1 VGTGRAV
8 TVLSLGS
15 LLLGS
20 VLVLLLHV
28 VPPTNEDDP
37 ARRTLSQYALGP
49 NKWIFDVAVLL
60 VAFGSAL
67 AFVELVRRRL
77 VRPLSAPVV
86 LGGLWTLCLLVVV
99 WFTKTDWTVGPSTHG
114 MIHRYA
120 SIVGFV
126 ALPLAVLLVAR
137 TVFAGEPAWR
147 RAAQGL
153 GLLAL
158 AGPAVLLV
166 GMIRMLAGG
175 GPWWRFLPLGLVER
189 TMATA
194 AVAAIVVVVL
204 GVAAKSRDEVLVA
217 A

>member
-1 VGTGRAV
+1 MLTGS
-8 TVLSLGS
+8 SLGA

-28 VPPTNEDDP
+28 VPPTSEEDP

-49 NKWIFDVAVLL
+49 NKWVFDVAVLL
-60 VAFGSAL
+60 VALGSAL
-67 AFVELVRRRL
+67 AFAELVRRRL
-77 VRPLSAPVV
+77 IRPLSAPVV

-137 TVFAGEPAWR
+137 TVFADAPGWR
-147 RAAQGL
+147 RAAQAFGV
-153 GLLAL
+153 LAL
-158 AGPAVLLV
+158 SGPLVLLV

-189 TMATA
+189 TMAVA